1 MSSQRPVLEAGPAPA
16 DRPAASEAAG
26 RGTVAPSPLPD
37 AMPVPVT
44 PGGVPT
50 DDIFEGQ
57 QRAADFSFDSRT
69 VGVFDDMVNR
79 SVPFYGEIQRMT
91 TELAAD
97 FAAPGSTLYDFGC
110 STATT
115 MLALERSVDPSVSFV
130 GFDNSREMLERAR
143 RKLAA
148 SPSPRAREVRFL
160 DLHQPFAVED
170 GSVAVMLF
178 TLQFVR
184 PLHRERV
191 IRTIAGGLRHQGA
204 LILVE
209 KVIESDTM
217 FNRLFIQ
224 HYYDMKRR
232 HGYSDMEISQKRE
245 ALENVLVP
253 YRLEENRAL
262 LLENGFSRVQEF
274 FRWYNFAGLVAV
286 R

>member
-1 MSSQRPVLEAGPAPA
+1 MSSTRPPA
-16 DRPAASEAAG
+16 DRADSPA
-26 RGTVAPSPLPD
+26 PLSD
-37 AMPVPVT
+37 EMPVPVT

-50 DDIFEGQ
+50 DDIFAAS
-57 QRAADFSFDSRT
+57 QRPADFTFDQRT

-97 FAAPGSTLYDFGC
+97 FAVPGSTLYDFGC

-115 MLALERSVDPSVSFV
+115 MLALENSVAPDVRFV
-130 GFDNSREMLERAR
+130 GFDNSEEMLGRAR
-143 RKLAA
+143 QKLAA
-148 SPSPRAREVRFL
+148 VPSPRPREVRFL
-160 DLHQPFAVED
+160 DLHEPFAIED

-191 IRTIAGGLRHQGA
+191 IRSVASGLRHDGA

-209 KVIESDTM
+209 KVIESDTL
-217 FNRLFIQ
+217 FNRLFID
-224 HYYDMKRR
+224 HYYGMKRR
-232 HGYSDMEISQKRE
+232 HGYSEMEISQKRE
-245 ALENVLVP
+245 ALENVLIP
-253 YRLEENRAL
+253 YRLDENRTL
-262 LLENGFSRVQEF
+262 LLENGFTQVQEF
-274 FRWYNFAGLVAV
+274 FRWYNFVGLVAV

>member
-1 MSSQRPVLEAGPAPA
+1 MSGSKRGAG
-16 DRPAASEAAG
+16 ASAG
-26 RGTVAPSPLPD
+26 IG

-50 DDIFEGQ
+50 DDIFAAD
-57 QRAADFSFDSRT
+57 QRASDFRFDART

-97 FAAPGSTLYDFGC
+97 FAVPGTTLFDFGC
-110 STATT
+110 STGTT
-115 MLALERSVDPSVSFV
+115 MLALEHAIPTDVRFV
-130 GFDNSREMLERAR
+130 GFDNSREMIERAKA
-143 RKLAA
+143 KLAA
-148 SPSPRAREVRFL
+148 VPSPRVREVHYL
-160 DLHQPFAVED
+160 DLNEPFAVEG
-170 GSVAVMLF
+170 GSVAVLLF

-191 IRTIAGGLRHQGA
+191 VRTIASGLAENGA

-209 KVIESDTM
+209 KVIESDTL
-217 FNRLFIQ
+217 FNRLFID
-224 HYYDMKRR
+224 HYYGMKRR
-232 HGYSDMEISQKRE
+232 HGYSEMEISRKRE

-253 YRLEENRAL
+253 YRMDENEAL
-262 LLENGFSRVQEF
+262 LRANGFSKVQEF
-274 FRWYNFAGLVAV
+274 FRWYNFAGVVAV

>member
-1 MSSQRPVLEAGPAPA
+1 MSNGRPEADENRATDHGEAAPA
-16 DRPAASEAAG
+16 
-26 RGTVAPSPLPD
+26 APSPD

-50 DDIFEGQ
+50 DDIFAANQ
-57 QRAADFSFDSRT
+57 KLADFKFDART

-91 TELAAD
+91 TELAGD
-97 FAAPGSTLYDFGC
+97 FAVPGSTLYDFGC

-115 MLALERSVDPSVSFV
+115 MLAMEQTVDPGVGFV

-143 RKLAA
+143 RKLDA
-148 SPSPRAREVRFL
+148 SPSPRSREVRYL
-160 DLHQPFAVED
+160 DLHEPFEIED

-191 IRTIAGGLRHQGA
+191 IRTIASGLRHQGA

-217 FNRLFIQ
+217 FNRLFID

-232 HGYSDMEISQKRE
+232 HGYSEMEISQKRE

-253 YRLEENRAL
+253 YRMEENRAL
-262 LLENGFSRVQEF
+262 LLENGFSHVQEF
-274 FRWYNFAGLVAV
+274 FRWYNFAGVVAV

>member
-1 MSSQRPVLEAGPAPA
+1 MSNGRVPVEAGHAT
-16 DRPAASEAAG
+16 AAG
-26 RGTVAPSPLPD
+26 ETGTNREGTAAAVTLLD

-44 PGGVPT
+44 PGGIPT
-50 DDIFEGQ
+50 DDIFAAS
-57 QRAADFSFDSRT
+57 QRAVDFKFDART

-91 TELAAD
+91 TELAGD

-115 MLALERSVDPSVSFV
+115 MLAMERTVDPNVCFV
-130 GFDNSREMLERAR
+130 GFDNSTEMLERAR

-148 SPSPRAREVRFL
+148 APSPRPRDVRFL
-160 DLHQPFAVED
+160 DLNEPFAIED
-170 GSVAVMLF
+170 GSVAIMLF

-191 IRTIAGGLRHQGA
+191 VRTIASGLRENGA

-209 KVIESDTM
+209 KVIESDTL
-217 FNRLFIQ
+217 FNRLFID

-232 HGYSDMEISQKRE
+232 HGYSEMEISQKRE
-245 ALENVLVP
+245 ALENVLIP
-253 YRLEENRAL
+253 YRMDENRAL
-262 LLENGFSRVQEF
+262 LLANGFSKVQEF
-274 FRWYNFAGLVAV
+274 FRWYNFAGVVAV

>member
-1 MSSQRPVLEAGPAPA
+1 MSSPRSAVDTPPVPAEPPAP
-16 DRPAASEAAG
+16 S
-26 RGTVAPSPLPD
+26 PD

-50 DDIFEGQ
+50 DDIFAAN
-57 QRAADFSFDSRT
+57 QRPADFTFDART

-91 TELAAD
+91 TELAGD
-97 FAAPGSTLYDFGC
+97 FAVPGSTLYDFGC

-115 MLALERSVDPSVSFV
+115 MLALERSVAPDVSFV
-130 GFDNSREMLERAR
+130 GFDNSEEMLERAR
-143 RKLAA
+143 KKLAA
-148 SPSPRAREVRFL
+148 APSPRPREVRFL
-160 DLHQPFAVED
+160 DLHEPFEIVD

-191 IRTIAGGLRHQGA
+191 IRTIASGLRHNGA

-209 KVIESDTM
+209 KVIESDTL
-217 FNRLFIQ
+217 FNRLFID
-224 HYYDMKRR
+224 HYYGMKRR
-232 HGYSDMEISQKRE
+232 HGYSEMEISQKRE
-245 ALENVLVP
+245 ALENVLIP
-253 YRLEENRAL
+253 YRLEENRTL
-262 LLENGFSRVQEF
+262 LLENGFSQVQEF

>member
-1 MSSQRPVLEAGPAPA
+1 MTSGKEPAGGILGDATA
-16 DRPAASEAAG
+16 KAAAEVG
-26 RGTVAPSPLPD
+26 

-50 DDIFEGQ
+50 DDIF
-57 QRAADFSFDSRT
+57 AANQKASDFKFDSRT

-97 FAAPGSTLYDFGC
+97 FAVPGTTLFDFGC

-115 MLALERSVDPSVSFV
+115 MLAMEHTVDPGVRFV
-130 GFDNSREMLERAR
+130 GFDNSREMIERAKA
-143 RKLAA
+143 KLAA
-148 SPSPRAREVRFL
+148 SPSAREREVHYL
-160 DLHQPFAVED
+160 DLNEPFSVEG
-170 GSVAVMLF
+170 GSVAIMLF

-191 IRTIAGGLRHQGA
+191 VRTIAAGLREHGA

-209 KVIESDTM
+209 KTIESDTL
-217 FNRLFIQ
+217 FNRLFIE
-224 HYYDMKRR
+224 HYYGMKRR
-232 HGYSDMEISQKRE
+232 HGYSEMEISQKRE

-253 YRLEENRAL
+253 YRMDENAAL
-262 LLENGFSRVQEF
+262 LLSNGFSKVQEF
-274 FRWYNFAGLVAV
+274 FRWYNFAGVVAV
-286 R
+286 K

>member
-1 MSSQRPVLEAGPAPA
+1 MSSTGSRVDARPAPA
-16 DRPAASEAAG
+16 PGGAGNESG
-26 RGTVAPSPLPD
+26 RGADSPTPLPD
-37 AMPVPVT
+37 EMPVPVT

-50 DDIFEGQ
+50 DDIFAAN
-57 QRAADFSFDSRT
+57 QRPADFSFDART

-79 SVPFYGEIQRMT
+79 SVPFYGEIQRLS

-97 FAAPGSTLYDFGC
+97 FGVPGSTLYDFGC

-115 MLALERSVDPSVSFV
+115 MLAFERSVDPGVRFV
-130 GFDNSREMLERAR
+130 GFDNSEEMLVRAR
-143 RKLAA
+143 QKLAA
-148 SPSPRAREVRFL
+148 APSPRSREVRFL
-160 DLHQPFAVED
+160 DLHEPFAIED

-191 IRTIAGGLRHQGA
+191 IRSIASGLRHNGA

-209 KVIESDTM
+209 KVIESDTL
-217 FNRLFIQ
+217 FNRLFID

-232 HGYSDMEISQKRE
+232 HGYSEMEISQKRE
-245 ALENVLVP
+245 ALENVLIP

-262 LLENGFSRVQEF
+262 LLENGFSQVQEF
-274 FRWYNFAGLVAV
+274 FRWYNFAGLVAL

>member
-1 MSSQRPVLEAGPAPA
+1 MSSG
-16 DRPAASEAAG
+16 RPAAEEG
-26 RGTVAPSPLPD
+26 RPADHGGADASAPIPD

-50 DDIFEGQ
+50 DDIF
-57 QRAADFSFDSRT
+57 AANQKLTDFTFDART

-91 TELAAD
+91 TELAGD
-97 FAAPGSTLYDFGC
+97 FGVPGSTLYDFGC

-115 MLALERSVDPSVSFV
+115 MLAMERTVDPGVGFV

-143 RKLAA
+143 RKLDA
-148 SPSPRAREVRFL
+148 SPSPRSREVRYL
-160 DLHQPFAVED
+160 YLHEPFEIQD

-191 IRTIAGGLRHQGA
+191 IRTIASGLRHQGA

-217 FNRLFIQ
+217 FNRLFID

-232 HGYSDMEISQKRE
+232 HGYSEMEISQKRE

-253 YRLEENRAL
+253 YRMEENRAL
-262 LLENGFSRVQEF
+262 LLENGFSHVQEF
-274 FRWYNFAGLVAV
+274 FRWYNFAGVVAV

>member
-1 MSSQRPVLEAGPAPA
+1 MS
-16 DRPAASEAAG
+16 DTRPAGDDPDSPA
-26 RGTVAPSPLPD
+26 PLPD
-37 AMPVPVT
+37 EMPVPVT

-50 DDIFEGQ
+50 DDIFAAN
-57 QRAADFSFDSRT
+57 QRPADFTFDRRT

-97 FAAPGSTLYDFGC
+97 FAVPGSTLYDFGC

-115 MLALERSVDPSVSFV
+115 MLALENSVPQDVRFV
-130 GFDNSREMLERAR
+130 GFDNSEEMLGRAR
-143 RKLAA
+143 QKLAA
-148 SPSPRAREVRFL
+148 APSPRSREVRFL
-160 DLHQPFAVED
+160 DLHEPFAIED

-191 IRTIAGGLRHQGA
+191 IRSVASGLRHNGA

-209 KVIESDTM
+209 KVIESDTL
-217 FNRLFIQ
+217 FNRLFID
-224 HYYDMKRR
+224 HYYGMKRR
-232 HGYSDMEISQKRE
+232 HGYSEMEISQKRE
-245 ALENVLVP
+245 ALENVLIP
-253 YRLEENRAL
+253 YRLDENRAL
-262 LLENGFSRVQEF
+262 LLENGFSQVQEF